1 MREYIRRRLEKAM
14 INAIR
19 VMLQKRRRKIS
30 NIAPAIQ
37 GLIDADS
44 KRFPAAYNEPR
55 EFYRKLSEVP
65 QGVDHG

>member
-1 MREYIRRRLEKAM
+1 M

-30 NIAPAIQ
+30 STAPAIQ

>member
-1 MREYIRRRLEKAM
+1 M

-19 VMLQKRRRKIS
+19 IWIQKRRRKIS

-44 KRFPAAYNEPR
+44 RRFPAAYNEPR

>member
-1 MREYIRRRLEKAM
+1 M

-19 VMLQKRRRKIS
+19 IWIQNRRRKIS
-30 NIAPAIQ
+30 STAPAIQ

-55 EFYRKLSEVP
+55 DFYRKLSEVP

>member
-1 MREYIRRRLEKAM
+1 M

-19 VMLQKRRRKIS
+19 IWIQKRRRKIS

>member
-1 MREYIRRRLEKAM
+1 M

-55 EFYRKLSEVP
+55 DFYRTLSEVP
-65 QGVDHG
+65 QGVNHG

>member
-1 MREYIRRRLEKAM
+1 M

>member
-1 MREYIRRRLEKAM
+1 M

-19 VMLQKRRRKIS
+19 IWIQNRRRKIS
-30 NIAPAIQ
+30 NVTPAIQ

-55 EFYRKLSEVP
+55 DFYRKLSEVP
-65 QGVDHG
+65 QGVSNHGNKGRQ

>member
-1 MREYIRRRLEKAM
+1 M

-30 NIAPAIQ
+30 NVTPAIQ

-55 EFYRKLSEVP
+55 DFYRTLSEVP
-65 QGVDHG
+65 QGVSNHGNKGRQ

>member
-1 MREYIRRRLEKAM
+1 M

-19 VMLQKRRRKIS
+19 ILLQKRRRKIS
-30 NIAPAIQ
+30 NIPHPMQ

>member
-1 MREYIRRRLEKAM
+1 M

-19 VMLQKRRRKIS
+19 ILLQKRRRKIS
-30 NIAPAIQ
+30 NVTPAIQ

-55 EFYRKLSEVP
+55 DFYRKLSDVP

>member
-1 MREYIRRRLEKAM
+1 M

-30 NIAPAIQ
+30 NVTPAIQ

-55 EFYRKLSEVP
+55 DFYRKLSEVP
-65 QGVDHG
+65 QGVGHG